1 MLSKLF
7 MVFFSARCF
16 FLIEKVH
23 CLFIPSMHT
32 PTHTNIH
39 SDKVPDILYLAMK
52 GSPCYDGAYNLV
64 EEYGGQN
71 NDPPTMS
78 TS

>member
-7 MVFFSARCF
+7 MVFFLQGGF
-16 FLIEKVH
+16 FLIEEVH
-23 CLFIPSMHT
+23 CLFIPSTHT

-39 SDKVPDILYLAMK
+39 SKNVPDILYLAMK
-52 GSPCYDGAYNLV
+52 GSTCHDGAYNLV
-64 EEYGGQN
+64 EEYGGQDN
-71 NDPPTMS
+71 GPPTMS